1 MKAREFDLTAEPDEQ
16 QPQHITDVNQRQLR
30 IVAEKETRSGGR
42 GAANLESSLGP
53 RTGDEPDQSSP
64 SEHRDLALRGSR
76 QNTGHILRGCVK
88 AVEDILSNADDPV
101 EQGNAFLE
109 LNDNLADLWSRSKGQ
124 EPQFEEFVNL
134 IQCLILKTSPGDL
147 DNQEWKAIA
156 TVLDKASYARPM
168 NDDQVA
174 EYVAILA
181 KAGCDVFRELR

>member
-1 MKAREFDLTAEPDEQ
+1 
-16 QPQHITDVNQRQLR
+16 
-30 IVAEKETRSGGR
+30 
-42 GAANLESSLGP
+42 
-53 RTGDEPDQSSP
+53 
-64 SEHRDLALRGSR
+64 
-76 QNTGHILRGCVK
+76 
-88 AVEDILSNADDPV
+88 VEDILSNADDPV

-147 DNQEWKAIA
+147 DDQEWKAIA